1 MDFHQLIVYQ
11 NITKD
16 PDILECLSFCSQ
28 QPMISENK
36 FISHMLFLAE
46 KYDLHGHLFQSLLTY
61 LLVQHENVFTL
72 SLERKQPIP
81 LSLKKVVLHDL
92 KIIYEL
98 FHYDFSKLDDLYKDL
113 FFSFVDSKPIINQ
126 EIYELLSHLQIQL
139 SKSTSLEDFY
149 NILYNHYNR
158 YGVGKYGLNK
168 AFRFHDNKIISIDH
182 IGNNTLDQLIG
193 YSSQKERLKTNT
205 EAFLAGKKAN
215 NVLLYGDSG
224 TGKSS
229 SIKALL
235 NAYYKDGLRMI
246 EVYKHQFIYLPQII
260 NELQNRHY
268 KFIIFMDDLSFEE
281 FEVEYKYLKAV
292 IEGGLEKKP
301 DNILIYAT
309 SNRRHLIKETWNDR
323 AHDQEINNNDAKQE
337 KLSLVSRFGVQIM
350 YIHPDKQH
358 YLNIV
363 DGLAKNYHIDLPEDE
378 LHELALQWEIR
389 NGGFSGRTAKQFIHM
404 LLGKK

>member
-1 MDFHQLIVYQ
+1 MNFNQFIIFKNLSLDSDVL
-11 NITKD
+11 K
-16 PDILECLSFCSQ
+16 CLSFCDEKSQ
-28 QPMISENK
+28 ITQED
-36 FISHMLFLAE
+36 FISTMLRLAE
-46 KYDLHGHLFQSLLTY
+46 KYDLHDHLFQSLITY
-61 LLVQHENVFTL
+61 LLAQHENAFSL
-72 SLERKQPIP
+72 CLERKKDISNAIKN
-81 LSLKKVVLHDL
+81 LVIHDL
-92 KIIYEL
+92 QFIFDL
-98 FHYDFSKLDDLYKDL
+98 FHHQFSSLSPLYTEPL
-113 FFSFVDSKPIINQ
+113 LHYPHTKPVINK
-126 EIYELLSHLQIQL
+126 EVFELLSQLQL
-139 SKSTSLEDFY
+139 SLSQTKNVEEFY
-149 NILYNHYNR
+149 QLLYQHYLH

-168 AFRFHDNKIISIDH
+168 AFRYYQHQIVPIEHID
-182 IGNNTLDQLIG
+182 NNTLEQLIG
-193 YSSQKERLKTNT
+193 YESQKKRLKNNT
-205 EAFLAGKKAN
+205 EAFLQGQKAN

-235 NAYYKDGLRMI
+235 NQYYKDGLRMV
-246 EVYKHQFIYLPQII
+246 EVYKHQFIDLPQII
-260 NELQNRHY
+260 NELQNRNY
-268 KFIIFMDDLSFEE
+268 KFIIFMDDLSFED

-323 AHDQEINNNDAKQE
+323 NHDQEINNNDAKQE

-358 YLNIV
+358 YLDII
-363 DGLAKNYHIDLPEDE
+363 DGLAKSHHIHMEQE
-378 LHELALQWEIR
+378 QLHELALQWEIR

>member
-1 MDFHQLIVYQ
+1 MQQDHLIIYR
-11 NITKD
+11 NLTED
-16 PDILECLSFCSQ
+16 SDIYKCLSFIQDESLL
-28 QPMISENK
+28 SEEE
-36 FISHMLFLAE
+36 FISTIFQLTE
-46 KYDLHGHLFQSLLTY
+46 KYDLHGHLFQSLMTY
-61 LLVQHENVFTL
+61 LLAHHENPFTL
-72 SLERKQPIP
+72 CLERKHSISRP
-81 LSLKKVVLHDL
+81 LKQVIMKDMSLL
-92 KIIYEL
+92 YQM
-98 FHYDFSKLDDLYKDL
+98 FHYNFSFINHLYKDV
-113 FFSFVDSKPIINQ
+113 FYDFPHSKPIVNQ
-126 EIYELLSHLQIQL
+126 EIFDLLSCLQLQL
-139 SKSTSLEDFY
+139 SQSTSVEEFY
-149 NILYNHYNR
+149 DILYNHYNQ

-168 AFRFHDNKIISIDH
+168 AFRYLNDTIIPIDH

-193 YSSQKERLKTNT
+193 YESQKERLKANT
-205 EAFLAGKKAN
+205 EAFLNGKKAN

-235 NAYYKDGLRMI
+235 NEYYKDGLRMI
-246 EVYKHQFIYLPQII
+246 EVYKHQFIALPQII
-260 NELQNRHY
+260 NELQNRQYH
-268 KFIIFMDDLSFEE
+268 FVIFMDDLSFEE

-323 AHDQEINNNDAKQE
+323 NHDQEINNNDAKQE

-358 YLNIV
+358 YLDIV
-363 DGLAKNYHIDLPEDE
+363 DGLAKTHGIIMPKDE

>member
-1 MDFHQLIVYQ
+1 MNLNQLIIYRDLS
-11 NITKD
+11 IDK
-16 PDILECLSFCSQ
+16 DILKCLSYFHNDQ
-28 QPMISENK
+28 ILEDE
-36 FISHMLFLAE
+36 FISIMLNLAE
-46 KYDLHGHLFQSLLTY
+46 KYDLHNHLFQGLLTY
-61 LLVQHENVFTL
+61 LLVQHENTFTL
-72 SLERKQPIP
+72 ALERKQSI
-81 LSLKKVVLHDL
+81 STSVKKVVISDL
-92 KIIYEL
+92 ETLYKYY
-98 FHYDFSKLDDLYKDL
+98 HYDFSKLNSLYKDVFL
-113 FFSFVDSKPIINQ
+113 DFPHTKPIINK
-126 EIYELLSHLQIQL
+126 EIYELLSSLQTEL
-139 SKSTSLEDFY
+139 SLSTSVEQFY
-149 NILYNHYNR
+149 SILYNHYSH
-158 YGVGKYGLNK
+158 YGVGKFGLNK
-168 AFRFHDNKIISIDH
+168 AFRFHKENIIPIDH

-193 YSSQKERLKTNT
+193 YESQKERLKTNT
-205 EAFLAGKKAN
+205 EAFLNNKKAN

-235 NAYYKDGLRMI
+235 NEYYKDGLRMI

-260 NELQNRHY
+260 NELQSRNY
-268 KFIIFMDDLSFEE
+268 KFIIFMDDLSFED
-281 FEVEYKYLKAV
+281 FEIEYKYLKAV

-323 AHDQEINNNDAKQE
+323 SSQQEINNNDAMQE

-358 YLNIV
+358 YLDIV
-363 DGLAKNYHIDLPEDE
+363 DGLAISHHIDMTREQ